1 VVPDSHLDLLTGPLT
16 AVVTTVG
23 ADGYPQ
29 SSAMWFMWEDGRLWL
44 SAKRWA
50 AKYRNVE
57 QHPGVSFIVV
67 DPADEFRYVEIRGT
81 ATVAEDPGCAGRD
94 RIRAKH
100 GIPAG
105 SPDPAADA
113 RVIIDIDPV
122 RVVVH

>member
-1 VVPDSHLDLLTGPLT
+1 MVPDSHLDLLTGPLT
-16 AVVTTVG
+16 AVVTTIG
-23 ADGYPQ
+23 ADGFPQ

-57 QHPGVSFIVV
+57 QRPVIGFIVV
-67 DPADEFRYVEIRGT
+67 DPEDEFHYVEIRGT
-81 ATVAEDPGCAGRD
+81 ATVAEDPGCVGRD

-105 SPDPAADA
+105 APDPAADA
-113 RVIIDIDPV
+113 RVIINVDPAH
-122 RVVVH
+122 VVVH